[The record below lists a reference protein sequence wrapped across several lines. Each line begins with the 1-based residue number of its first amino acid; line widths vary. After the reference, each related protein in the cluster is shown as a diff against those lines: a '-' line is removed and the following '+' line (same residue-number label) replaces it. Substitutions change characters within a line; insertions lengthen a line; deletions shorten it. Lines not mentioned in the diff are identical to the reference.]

1 MRDPNRYP
9 PRKTKRIYMSISKKG
24 LLAVVG
30 VATVSL
36 VAAMVTTVAPAS
48 AATNCNKL
56 IGPGYAQLKGKT
68 VTMFTSI
75 LDPELTKYQNA
86 LKSFTT
92 CTGIKVKME
101 GSNQFEA
108 LLPVRVKGGNAPDIA
123 IIPQPGLLAQMVATG
138 KAVPAP
144 AKTLANVNKY
154 WSPGWKGYGS
164 VNGKFYAAPNS
175 ANMKSLV
182 WYSPKQF
189 KTAGYTVPTTWTGMM
204 ALADKMAA
212 ANQTAFCGGIGSG
225 GATGWPATDW
235 LEEVVVRQFG
245 GKVYADWISH
255 KVKFSSPQ
263 ILAAMKTVSDWMM
276 NPKYVGDVKAIATTT
291 FQSAGLGIPTGTC
304 MMLQQ
309 ASFYA
314 AQYPAGTNVSKTGD
328 VWAFYLPG
336 INPAVKTPV
345 EGGGEFFAAFSK
357 RPEVQELQNYLSTP
371 QWAINRIATAGSG
384 GGWLSANSGVPLS
397 AYKNPLDQLSAR
409 YLADKNSTFVFDAS
423 DAMPAAVGAGTE
435 WTQLT
440 SWFADGKST
449 ADVAKAIDASWPAK

>member
-1 MRDPNRYP
+1 
-9 PRKTKRIYMSISKKG
+9 MSISKKG
-24 LLAVVG
+24 LLATVG
-30 VATVSL
+30 VASL
-36 VAAMVTTVAPAS
+36 SLLATFVTTAAPAN
-48 AATNCNKL
+48 AATNCNKV
-56 IGPGYAQLKGKT
+56 IGAGYAQLKGKT

-75 LDPELTKYQNA
+75 LDPELSKYQKA
-86 LKSFTT
+86 LASFTA

-144 AKTLANVNKY
+144 AQTLKNVNKY
-154 WSPGWKGYGS
+154 WSPGWKGYGT
-164 VNGKFYAAPNS
+164 VKGKFYASPNS

-189 KTAGYTVPTTWTGMM
+189 AKAGYAVPTTWTGMM

-245 GKVYADWISH
+245 GQVYADWISH
-255 KVKFSSPQ
+255 KIKFSDPK
-263 ILAAMKTVSDWMM
+263 ILAAMKTVEGWML

-314 AQYPAGTNVSKTGD
+314 AQYPAGTNVSKNGD

-336 INPAVKTPV
+336 INSSVKTPV

-397 AYKNPLDQLSAR
+397 AYKNPLDQLSAK

-440 SWFADGKST
+440 SWFADGKSS
-449 ADVAKAIDASWPAK
+449 ADVAKAIDDSWPAK

>member
-1 MRDPNRYP
+1 
-9 PRKTKRIYMSISKKG
+9 MSISRKKLLTG
-24 LLAVVG
+24 VGIATASLLA
-30 VATVSL
+30 TL
-36 VAAMVTTVAPAS
+36 VTTVAPAN
-48 AATNCNKL
+48 AAINCDKV
-56 IGPGYAQLKGKT
+56 IGKGYAKMKGKT
-68 VTMFTSI
+68 VKIFTSI
-75 LDPELTKYQNA
+75 LDPELSKYQKA
-86 LKSFTT
+86 LASFTT
-92 CTGIKVKME
+92 CTGIKVKLE

-138 KAVPAP
+138 KAVVAP

-154 WSPGWKGYGS
+154 WSAGWKGYGS
-164 VNGKFYAAPNS
+164 VKGKFYAAPNS

-189 KTAGYTVPTTWTGMM
+189 AKAGYAVPTTWTAMM

-212 ANQTAFCGGIGSG
+212 TNKIAFCGGIGSG

-255 KVKFSSPQ
+255 KVKFSDPK
-263 ILAAMKTVSDWMM
+263 ILAAMDTVEKWMK
-276 NPKYVGDVKAIATTT
+276 NPKYVGDVQAIATTT
-291 FQSAGLGIPTGTC
+291 FQDAGLGIPTGSC

-314 AQYPAGTNVSKTGD
+314 AQYPAGTDVSKNGD

-336 INPAVKTPV
+336 INPSVKTPV

-371 QWAINRIATAGSG
+371 QWAISRIKTAGSG

-397 AYKNPLDQLSAR
+397 AYKNPLDQLSAK

-440 SWFADGKST
+440 AWFAEGKSA
-449 ADVAKAIDASWPAK
+449 ADVAKAIDDSWPTN

>member
-1 MRDPNRYP
+1 
-9 PRKTKRIYMSISKKG
+9 MSISRKG
-24 LLAVVG
+24 LLATVG

-36 VAAMVTTVAPAS
+36 VATFVTTVAPAS
-48 AATNCNKL
+48 AAINCTKV
-56 IGPGYAQLKGKT
+56 IGAGYAQLKGKT

-75 LDPELTKYQNA
+75 LDPELSKYQKA
-86 LKSFTT
+86 LASFTT

-138 KAVPAP
+138 KAVVAP
-144 AKTLANVNKY
+144 AQTLANVKKY
-154 WSPGWKGYGS
+154 WSSGWQGYGT

-189 KTAGYTVPTTWTGMM
+189 AKAGYAVPTTWTAMM

-245 GKVYADWISH
+245 AQTYADWISH
-255 KVKFSSPQ
+255 KVKFSDPK
-263 ILAAMKTVSDWMM
+263 IIAAMNTVAAWMQ

-291 FQSAGLGIPTGTC
+291 FQSAGLGIPTGSC

-314 AQYPAGTNVSKTGD
+314 AQYPAGTDVSKNGD

-336 INPAVKTPV
+336 INSAVKTPV

-357 RPEVQELQNYLSTP
+357 RAEVQELQNYLSTP
-371 QWAINRIATAGSG
+371 QWA
-384 GGWLSANSGVPLS
+384 L
-397 AYKNPLDQLSAR
+397 

-449 ADVAKAIDASWPAK
+449 ADVAKAIDDSWPAQ

>member
-1 MRDPNRYP
+1 MLIS
-9 PRKTKRIYMSISKKG
+9 RKK
-24 LLAVVG
+24 LLASVG
-30 VATVSL
+30 IATVSL
-36 VAAMVTTVAPAS
+36 VATLVTTVTPAN
-48 AATNCNKL
+48 AATNCAKL
-56 IGPGYAQLKGKT
+56 VGPGFAHLKGKT

-75 LDPELTKYQNA
+75 LDPELSKYQKA
-86 LKSFTT
+86 LVPFTA

-144 AKTLANVNKY
+144 GKTLANVNKY
-154 WSPGWKGYGS
+154 WSPGWKSYGT

-189 KTAGYTVPTTWTGMM
+189 ARAGYTAPTTWAQMF
-204 ALADKMAA
+204 ALADKMAG

-245 GKVYADWISH
+245 AKTYADWISH
-255 KVKFSSPQ
+255 KVKFSDPK
-263 ILAAMKTVSDWMM
+263 IIAAMTTVANWMK

-291 FQSAGLGIPTGTC
+291 FQDAGLGIPTGSC

-314 AQYPAGTNVSKTGD
+314 AQFPAGTSVTKNGD

-336 INPAVKTPV
+336 INPSVRTPV

-357 RPEVQELQNYLSTP
+357 RPEVQELQTYLSTP
-371 QWAINRIATAGSG
+371 QYALLRIGTAGPG

-397 AYKNPLDQLSAR
+397 AYKNPLDQLSAK

-449 ADVAKAIDASWPAK
+449 ADVAKAIDDSWPAN

>member
-1 MRDPNRYP
+1 
-9 PRKTKRIYMSISKKG
+9 MSISRKG
-24 LLAVVG
+24 LLATVG

-36 VAAMVTTVAPAS
+36 VATFVTTVAPAS
-48 AATNCNKL
+48 AAINCTKV
-56 IGPGYAQLKGKT
+56 IGAGYAQLKGKT

-75 LDPELTKYQNA
+75 LDPELSKYQKA
-86 LKSFTT
+86 LASFTT

-138 KAVPAP
+138 KAVVAP
-144 AKTLANVNKY
+144 AQTLANVKKY
-154 WSPGWKGYGS
+154 WSSGWQGYGT

-189 KTAGYTVPTTWTGMM
+189 AKAGYAVPTTWTAMM

-245 GKVYADWISH
+245 AQTYADWISH
-255 KVKFSSPQ
+255 KVKFSDPK
-263 ILAAMKTVSDWMM
+263 IIAAMNTVAAWMQ

-291 FQSAGLGIPTGTC
+291 FQSAGLGIPTGSC

-314 AQYPAGTNVSKTGD
+314 AQYPAGTDVSKNGD

-336 INPAVKTPV
+336 INSAVKTPV

-357 RPEVQELQNYLSTP
+357 RAEVQELQNYLSTP
-371 QWAINRIATAGSG
+371 QWALNRIATAGSG
-384 GGWLSANSGVPLS
+384 GGWLSANAGVPLS
-397 AYKNPLDQLSAR
+397 AYTNPLDQLSAK

-449 ADVAKAIDASWPAK
+449 ADVAKAIDDSWPAQ

>member
-1 MRDPNRYP
+1 
-9 PRKTKRIYMSISKKG
+9 MSISRKK
-24 LLAVVG
+24 LLAGVG
-30 VATVSL
+30 IATLSL
-36 VAAMVTTVAPAS
+36 VATLVTTIAPAN
-48 AATNCNKL
+48 AAINCAKVV
-56 IGPGYAQLKGKT
+56 GTGYAHLKGKT

-75 LDPELTKYQNA
+75 LDPELSKYQKA
-86 LKSFTT
+86 LASFTT

-138 KAVPAP
+138 KAVAAP

-154 WSPGWKGYGS
+154 WSPGWKSYGT
-164 VNGKFYAAPNS
+164 VKGKFYASPNS

-189 KTAGYTVPTTWTGMM
+189 AKASYQVPTTWAQMFT
-204 ALADKMAA
+204 LADKMAA

-235 LEEVVVRQFG
+235 LEEVVVRQSG
-245 GKVYADWISH
+245 AKVYADWISH
-255 KVKFSSPQ
+255 KIKFSDPR
-263 ILAAMKTVSDWMM
+263 IIAAMTTVANWMQ
-276 NPKYVGDVKAIATTT
+276 NPKYVGDVPTIATTT
-291 FQSAGLGIPTGTC
+291 FQDAGLGIPTGSC

-314 AQYPAGTNVSKTGD
+314 AQYPAGTSVTKNGD

-371 QWAINRIATAGSG
+371 QWAINRIATAGPG
-384 GGWLSANSGVPLS
+384 GGWLSANAGVPLS
-397 AYKNPLDQLSAR
+397 AYKNPLDQLSAK
-409 YLADKNSTFVFDAS
+409 YLADKKSTFVFDAS

-440 SWFADGKST
+440 AWFAEGKST
-449 ADVAKAIDASWPAK
+449 VDVAKAIDDSWPAS

>member
-1 MRDPNRYP
+1 
-9 PRKTKRIYMSISKKG
+9 MSISKKG
-24 LLAVVG
+24 LLATVG
-30 VATVSL
+30 VASL
-36 VAAMVTTVAPAS
+36 SLLATFVTTVAPAN
-48 AATNCNKL
+48 AATNCNKV
-56 IGPGYAQLKGKT
+56 IGAGYPQLKGKT

-75 LDPELTKYQNA
+75 LDPELSKYQKA
-86 LKSFTT
+86 LASFTT

-138 KAVPAP
+138 KAVVAP
-144 AKTLANVNKY
+144 GRTLANVNKY

-164 VNGKFYAAPNS
+164 VNGKFYASPNS

-182 WYSPKQF
+182 WYSPKEF
-189 KTAGYTVPTTWTGMM
+189 AKNSYTVPTTWTQMI
-204 ALADKMAA
+204 ALADKMATA
-212 ANQTAFCGGIGSG
+212 KQTAFCGGIGSG

-255 KVKFSSPQ
+255 KVKFSDPKIQ
-263 ILAAMKTVSDWMM
+263 AAMKTVEGWMLK
-276 NPKYVGDVKAIATTT
+276 PKYVGDVKAIATTT
-291 FQSAGLGIPTGTC
+291 FQSAGLGIPSGSC

-314 AQYPAGTNVSKTGD
+314 AQYPAGTSVSKNGD

-336 INPAVKTPV
+336 INQSVKTPV

-357 RPEVQELQNYLSTP
+357 RAEVQELQNYLSSP
-371 QWAINRIATAGSG
+371 QWAMNRIATAGSG

-397 AYKNPLDQLSAR
+397 AYKNPLDQLSVK

-440 SWFADGKST
+440 SWFADGKSA
-449 ADVAKAIDASWPAK
+449 ADVAKAIDASWPAQ

>member
-1 MRDPNRYP
+1 
-9 PRKTKRIYMSISKKG
+9 MSISKKG
-24 LLAVVG
+24 LLATVG
-30 VATVSL
+30 VASL
-36 VAAMVTTVAPAS
+36 SLLATFVTTAAPAN
-48 AATNCNKL
+48 AATNCNKV
-56 IGPGYAQLKGKT
+56 IGTGYAKMKGKT

-75 LDPELTKYQNA
+75 LDPELSKYQKA
-86 LKSFTT
+86 LASFTA

-154 WSPGWKGYGS
+154 WSPGWKGYGT
-164 VNGKFYAAPNS
+164 VKGKFYAAPNS

-182 WYSPKQF
+182 WYSPKEF
-189 KTAGYTVPTTWTGMM
+189 AKNGYTVPTTWTGMM

-255 KVKFSSPQ
+255 KIKFQDPK
-263 ILAAMKTVSDWMM
+263 ILEAMKTVESWML

-291 FQSAGLGIPTGTC
+291 FQSAGLGIPSGSC

-314 AQYPAGTNVSKTGD
+314 AQYPAGTDVSKTGD

-336 INPAVKTPV
+336 INSSVKTPV

-371 QWAINRIATAGSG
+371 QWAINRIATAGAG
-384 GGWLSANSGVPLS
+384 GGWLSANAGVPLS
-397 AYKNPLDQLSAR
+397 AYKNPLDQLSAK
-409 YLADKNSTFVFDAS
+409 YLADKKSTFVFDAS

-440 SWFADGKST
+440 SWFADGKSA
-449 ADVAKAIDASWPAK
+449 ADVAKAIDDSWPAQ

>member
-1 MRDPNRYP
+1 
-9 PRKTKRIYMSISKKG
+9 MSISKKG
-24 LLAVVG
+24 LLATVG
-30 VATVSL
+30 VASL
-36 VAAMVTTVAPAS
+36 SLLATFVTTVAPAN
-48 AATNCNKL
+48 AAINCNKV
-56 IGPGYAQLKGKT
+56 IGTGYAHLKGKT

-75 LDPELTKYQNA
+75 LDPELSKYQKA
-86 LKSFTT
+86 LASFTT

-138 KAVPAP
+138 KAVVAP

-164 VNGKFYAAPNS
+164 VKGKFYAAPNS

-189 KTAGYTVPTTWTGMM
+189 AKNSYTVPTTWTAMM

-245 GKVYADWISH
+245 AKVYADWISH
-255 KVKFSSPQ
+255 KVKFSDPKIQ
-263 ILAAMKTVSDWMM
+263 AAMSTVASWML

-291 FQSAGLGIPTGTC
+291 FQSAGLGIPTGSC

-314 AQYPAGTNVSKTGD
+314 AQYPAGTSVTKNGD

-336 INPAVKTPV
+336 INSSVKTPV

-357 RPEVQELQNYLSTP
+357 RAEVQELQNYLSTP
-371 QWAINRIATAGSG
+371 QWAMNRIATAGSG

-397 AYKNPLDQLSAR
+397 AYKNPLDQLSAK
-409 YLADKNSTFVFDAS
+409 YLADKHSTFVFDAS

-440 SWFADGKST
+440 SWFADGKSA
-449 ADVAKAIDASWPAK
+449 ADVAKAIDDSWPAQ

>member
-1 MRDPNRYP
+1 MTVRR
-9 PRKTKRIYMSISKKG
+9 KG
-24 LLAVVG
+24 LLAYVG
-30 VATVSL
+30 VGIVSL
-36 VAAMVTTVAPAS
+36 LATFVTTVAPAD
-48 AATNCNKL
+48 AAINCNKVV
-56 IGPGYAQLKGKT
+56 GSGYAHLKGKT

-75 LDPELTKYQNA
+75 LDPELSKYQKA
-86 LKSFTT
+86 LVAFTT

-138 KAVPAP
+138 KAVVAP
-144 AKTLANVNKY
+144 AQTLANVNKY
-154 WSPGWKGYGS
+154 WSAGWKGYGS
-164 VNGKFYAAPNS
+164 VNGKFYASPNS

-182 WYSPKQF
+182 WYSPKLF
-189 KTAGYTVPTTWTGMM
+189 AKAGYSVPTTWNQMI

-212 ANQTAFCGGIGSG
+212 AKQTAFCGGIGSG

-245 GKVYADWISH
+245 AKVYADWISH
-255 KVKFSSPQ
+255 KVKFSDPK
-263 ILAAMKTVSDWMM
+263 IIAAMTTVSNWMK

-291 FQSAGLGIPTGTC
+291 FQSAGLGIPTGSC

-314 AQYPAGTNVSKTGD
+314 AQYPAGTDVSAKGD

-336 INPAVKTPV
+336 INPSVKTPV

-371 QWAINRIATAGSG
+371 QWAMSRIATAGSG

-397 AYKNPLDQLSAR
+397 AYKNPLDRLSAK
-409 YLADKNSTFVFDAS
+409 YLADKHSTFVFDAS

-449 ADVAKAIDASWPAK
+449 ADVAKAIDDSWPAS

>member
-1 MRDPNRYP
+1 
-9 PRKTKRIYMSISKKG
+9 MSISKKG
-24 LLAVVG
+24 LLATVG
-30 VATVSL
+30 VASL
-36 VAAMVTTVAPAS
+36 SLLATFVTTVAPAD
-48 AATNCNKL
+48 AAINCNKI

-75 LDPELTKYQNA
+75 LDPELSKYQKA
-86 LKSFTT
+86 LASFTT

-144 AKTLANVNKY
+144 AQTLKNVNKY

-164 VNGKFYAAPNS
+164 VNGKFYASPNS

-189 KTAGYTVPTTWTGMM
+189 AKAGYTVPTTWTGMM

-212 ANQTAFCGGIGSG
+212 AKQTAFCGGIGSG

-245 GKVYADWISH
+245 GQVYADWISH
-255 KVKFSSPQ
+255 KIKFSDPK
-263 ILAAMKTVSDWMM
+263 ILAAMKTVEGWML
-276 NPKYVGDVKAIATTT
+276 NSKYVGDVKAIATTT
-291 FQSAGLGIPTGTC
+291 FQAAGLGIPAGSC

-314 AQYPAGTNVSKTGD
+314 AQYPAGTDVSKNGD

-336 INPAVKTPV
+336 INTSVKTPV

-397 AYKNPLDQLSAR
+397 AYKNPLDQLSAK

-440 SWFADGKST
+440 SWFADGKSS
-449 ADVAKAIDASWPAK
+449 ADVAKAIDDSWPAQ

>member
-1 MRDPNRYP
+1 
-9 PRKTKRIYMSISKKG
+9 MSISKKR

-30 VATVSL
+30 IATVSL

-48 AATNCNKL
+48 AASNCAKL
-56 IGPGYAQLKGKT
+56 IGPGYAQLKNKT

-75 LDPELTKYQNA
+75 LDPELSKYQNA
-86 LKSFTT
+86 LKSFTA

-123 IIPQPGLLAQMVATG
+123 IIPQPGLLAQMAATG

-144 AKTLANVNKY
+144 GKTVANVNKY
-154 WSPGWKGYGS
+154 WSPGWKGYGT
-164 VNGKFYAAPNS
+164 VNNKFYAAPNS

-189 KTAGYTVPTTWTGMM
+189 TKAGYAVPTTWAQMFT
-204 ALADKMAA
+204 LADKMAA
-212 ANQTAFCGGIGSG
+212 AKQTAFCGGIGSG

-245 GKVYADWISH
+245 AKTYADWISH
-255 KVKFSSPQ
+255 KVKFSDPK
-263 ILAAMKTVSDWMM
+263 IMAAMTTVANWMQ
-276 NPKYVGDVKAIATTT
+276 NPKYVGDVKAIATTG
-291 FQSAGLGIPTGTC
+291 FQDAGLGIPTGTC

-314 AQYPAGTNVSKTGD
+314 AQYPAGTDVSKSGD

-336 INPAVKTPV
+336 INDSVKTPV

-371 QWAINRIATAGSG
+371 QWALSRIATAGSG

-397 AYKNPLDQLSAR
+397 AYKNPLDQLSAK
-409 YLADKNSTFVFDAS
+409 YLADKHSTFVFDAS

-440 SWFADGKST
+440 SWFADGKSI
-449 ADVAKAIDASWPAK
+449 ADVAKAIDDSWPAP

>member
-1 MRDPNRYP
+1 
-9 PRKTKRIYMSISKKG
+9 MSISKKG
-24 LLAVVG
+24 LLATVG
-30 VATVSL
+30 VATLSL
-36 VAAMVTTVAPAS
+36 LATFVTTVAPAN
-48 AATNCNKL
+48 AATNCNKV
-56 IGPGYAQLKGKT
+56 IGTGYAKLKGKT

-75 LDPELTKYQNA
+75 LDPELSKYQKA
-86 LKSFTT
+86 LVSFTA

-138 KAVPAP
+138 KAVVAP
-144 AKTLANVNKY
+144 GKTLANVNKY

-164 VNGKFYAAPNS
+164 VKGKFYAAPNS

-189 KTAGYTVPTTWTGMM
+189 AKYGYTVPTTWTAMM

-212 ANQTAFCGGIGSG
+212 AKQTAFCGGIGSG

-245 GKVYADWISH
+245 AKTYADWISH
-255 KVKFSSPQ
+255 KVKFSDPK
-263 ILAAMKTVSDWMM
+263 ILAAMKTVSDWML

-291 FQSAGLGIPTGTC
+291 FQSAGLGIPTGSC

-314 AQYPAGTNVSKTGD
+314 AQYPAGTSVTKNGD

-336 INPAVKTPV
+336 INSSVKTPV

-371 QWAINRIATAGSG
+371 QWAINRIATAGAG

-397 AYKNPLDQLSAR
+397 AYKNPLDQLSAK
-409 YLADKNSTFVFDAS
+409 YLADKKSTFVFDAS

-440 SWFADGKST
+440 SWFADGKSS
-449 ADVAKAIDASWPAK
+449 ADVAKAIDDSWPAK

>member
-1 MRDPNRYP
+1 
-9 PRKTKRIYMSISKKG
+9 
-24 LLAVVG
+24 
-30 VATVSL
+30 
-36 VAAMVTTVAPAS
+36 
-48 AATNCNKL
+48 
-56 IGPGYAQLKGKT
+56 
-68 VTMFTSI
+68 
-75 LDPELTKYQNA
+75 
-86 LKSFTT
+86 
-92 CTGIKVKME
+92 ME

-138 KAVPAP
+138 KAVVAP
-144 AKTLANVNKY
+144 AQTLANVKKY
-154 WSPGWKGYGS
+154 WSSGWQGYGT

-189 KTAGYTVPTTWTGMM
+189 AKAGYAVPTTWTAMM

-245 GKVYADWISH
+245 AQTYADWISH
-255 KVKFSSPQ
+255 KVKFSDPK
-263 ILAAMKTVSDWMM
+263 IIAAMNTVAAWMQ

-291 FQSAGLGIPTGTC
+291 FQSAGLGIPTGSC

-314 AQYPAGTNVSKTGD
+314 AQYPAGTDVSKNGD

-336 INPAVKTPV
+336 INSAVKTPV

-357 RPEVQELQNYLSTP
+357 RAEVQELQNYLSTP
-371 QWAINRIATAGSG
+371 QWALNRIATAGSG
-384 GGWLSANSGVPLS
+384 GGWLSANAGVPLS
-397 AYKNPLDQLSAR
+397 AYTNPLDQLSAK

-449 ADVAKAIDASWPAK
+449 ADVAKAIDDSWPAQ

>member
-1 MRDPNRYP
+1 
-9 PRKTKRIYMSISKKG
+9 MSISKKG
-24 LLAVVG
+24 LLATVG
-30 VATVSL
+30 VASL
-36 VAAMVTTVAPAS
+36 SLLATFVTTVAPAN
-48 AATNCNKL
+48 AATNCNKV
-56 IGPGYAQLKGKT
+56 IGAGYPQLKGKT

-75 LDPELTKYQNA
+75 LDPELSKYQKA
-86 LKSFTT
+86 LASFTT

-138 KAVPAP
+138 KAVVAP
-144 AKTLANVNKY
+144 GRTLANVNKY

-164 VNGKFYAAPNS
+164 VNGKFYASPNS

-182 WYSPKQF
+182 WYSPKEF
-189 KTAGYTVPTTWTGMM
+189 AKNSYTVPTTWTQMM
-204 ALADKMAA
+204 ALADKMATA
-212 ANQTAFCGGIGSG
+212 KQTAFCGGIGSG

-255 KVKFSSPQ
+255 KVKFSDPKIQ
-263 ILAAMKTVSDWMM
+263 AAMKTVEGWML

-291 FQSAGLGIPTGTC
+291 FQSAGLGIPSGSC

-314 AQYPAGTNVSKTGD
+314 AQYPAGTSVSKNGD

-336 INPAVKTPV
+336 INQSVKTPV

-357 RPEVQELQNYLSTP
+357 RPEVQELQNYLSSP
-371 QWAINRIATAGSG
+371 QWAMNRIATAGSG

-397 AYKNPLDQLSAR
+397 AYKNPLDQLSVK

-440 SWFADGKST
+440 SWFADGKSA
-449 ADVAKAIDASWPAK
+449 ADVAKAIDASWPAQ

>member
-1 MRDPNRYP
+1 
-9 PRKTKRIYMSISKKG
+9 MSISKKG
-24 LLAVVG
+24 LLATVG
-30 VATVSL
+30 VASL
-36 VAAMVTTVAPAS
+36 SLLATFVTTVAPAN
-48 AATNCNKL
+48 AATNCNKV
-56 IGPGYAQLKGKT
+56 IGAGYPQLKGKT

-75 LDPELTKYQNA
+75 LDPELSKYQKA
-86 LKSFTT
+86 LASFTT

-138 KAVPAP
+138 KAVVAP
-144 AKTLANVNKY
+144 GRTLANVNKY

-164 VNGKFYAAPNS
+164 VNGKFYASPNS

-182 WYSPKQF
+182 WYSPKEF
-189 KTAGYTVPTTWTGMM
+189 AKNSYTVPTTWTQMI
-204 ALADKMAA
+204 ALADKMATA
-212 ANQTAFCGGIGSG
+212 KQTAFCGGIGSG

-255 KVKFSSPQ
+255 KVKFSDPKIQ
-263 ILAAMKTVSDWMM
+263 AAMKTVEGWML

-291 FQSAGLGIPTGTC
+291 FQSAGLGIPSGSC

-314 AQYPAGTNVSKTGD
+314 AQYPAGTSVSKNGD

-336 INPAVKTPV
+336 INQSVKTPV

-357 RPEVQELQNYLSTP
+357 RPEVQELQNYLSSP
-371 QWAINRIATAGSG
+371 QWAMNRIATAGSG

-397 AYKNPLDQLSAR
+397 AYKNPLDQLSVK

-440 SWFADGKST
+440 SWFADGKSA
-449 ADVAKAIDASWPAK
+449 ADVAKAIDASWPAQ

>member
-1 MRDPNRYP
+1 
-9 PRKTKRIYMSISKKG
+9 MSISKKG
-24 LLAVVG
+24 LLATVG
-30 VATVSL
+30 VASL
-36 VAAMVTTVAPAS
+36 SLLATFVTTVAPAN
-48 AATNCNKL
+48 AATNCNKV
-56 IGPGYAQLKGKT
+56 IGAGYPQLKGKT

-75 LDPELTKYQNA
+75 LDPELSKYQKA
-86 LKSFTT
+86 LASFTT

-138 KAVPAP
+138 KAVVAP
-144 AKTLANVNKY
+144 GRTLANVNKY

-164 VNGKFYAAPNS
+164 VNGKFYASPNS

-182 WYSPKQF
+182 WYSPKEF
-189 KTAGYTVPTTWTGMM
+189 AKNSYTVPTTWTQMM
-204 ALADKMAA
+204 ALADKMATA
-212 ANQTAFCGGIGSG
+212 KQTAFCGGIGSG

-255 KVKFSSPQ
+255 KVKFSDPKIQ
-263 ILAAMKTVSDWMM
+263 AAMKTVEGWMLK
-276 NPKYVGDVKAIATTT
+276 PKYVGDVKAIATTT
-291 FQSAGLGIPTGTC
+291 FQSAGLGIPSGSC

-314 AQYPAGTNVSKTGD
+314 AQYPAGTSVSKNGD

-336 INPAVKTPV
+336 INQSVKTPV

-357 RPEVQELQNYLSTP
+357 RPEVQELQNYLSSP
-371 QWAINRIATAGSG
+371 QWAMNRIATAGSG

-397 AYKNPLDQLSAR
+397 AYKNPLDQLSVK

-440 SWFADGKST
+440 SWFADGKSA
-449 ADVAKAIDASWPAK
+449 ADVAKAIDASWPAQ

>member
-1 MRDPNRYP
+1 
-9 PRKTKRIYMSISKKG
+9 MSISRKG
-24 LLAVVG
+24 LLASVG
-30 VATVSL
+30 VATLSMLATVI
-36 VAAMVTTVAPAS
+36 TTAAPAG
-48 AATNCNKL
+48 AATNCSKV

-75 LDPELTKYQNA
+75 LDPELSKYQKA
-86 LKSFTT
+86 LASFTT
-92 CTGIKVKME
+92 CTGITVKME

-138 KAVPAP
+138 KAVVAP
-144 AKTLANVNKY
+144 ARTLANVNKY
-154 WSPGWKGYGS
+154 WSAGWKGYGS
-164 VNGKFYAAPNS
+164 VNGKFYASPNS

-182 WYSPKQF
+182 WYSPKEF
-189 KTAGYTVPTTWTGMM
+189 AKNSYTVPTTWTEMM

-212 ANQTAFCGGIGSG
+212 AKQTAFCGGIGSG

-245 GKVYADWISH
+245 AKVYADWISH
-255 KVKFSSPQ
+255 KVKFSDPKIVSAMNTV
-263 ILAAMKTVSDWMM
+263 AAWML

-291 FQSAGLGIPTGTC
+291 FQSAGLGIPTGSC

-314 AQYPAGTNVSKTGD
+314 SQYPAGTNVSKTGD

-336 INPAVKTPV
+336 ISPSVKTPV

-371 QWAINRIATAGSG
+371 QWAINRIATAGAV
-384 GGWLSANSGVPLS
+384 GGWLSANAGVPLS
-397 AYKNPLDQLSAR
+397 AYKNPLDQLSAK
-409 YLADKNSTFVFDAS
+409 YLADKHSTFVFDAS

-440 SWFADGKST
+440 SWFADGKSV
-449 ADVAKAIDASWPAK
+449 AVVAKAIDDSWPAK

>member
-1 MRDPNRYP
+1 MIVRR
-9 PRKTKRIYMSISKKG
+9 KG
-24 LLAVVG
+24 LLAYVG
-30 VATVSL
+30 VGIISLLATF
-36 VAAMVTTVAPAS
+36 VTTVAPAD
-48 AATNCNKL
+48 AAVNCNKV
-56 IGPGYAQLKGKT
+56 IGSGYAHLKGKT

-75 LDPELTKYQNA
+75 LDPELSKYQKA
-86 LKSFTT
+86 LASFTA

-138 KAVPAP
+138 KAVVAP
-144 AKTLANVNKY
+144 AQTLANVNKY
-154 WSPGWKGYGS
+154 WSSGWKGYGS
-164 VNGKFYAAPNS
+164 VKGKFYASPNS

-189 KTAGYTVPTTWTGMM
+189 AKAKYQVPTTWNQMT
-204 ALADKMAA
+204 ALADKMAVA
-212 ANQTAFCGGIGSG
+212 KQTAFCGGIGSG

-245 GKVYADWISH
+245 AKVYADWISH
-255 KVKFSSPQ
+255 KVKFSDPK
-263 ILAAMKTVSDWMM
+263 IIAAMTTVSNWMK

-291 FQSAGLGIPTGTC
+291 FQSAGLGIPTGSC

-314 AQYPAGTNVSKTGD
+314 AQYPAGTDVSKNGD

-336 INPAVKTPV
+336 INPSVKTPV

-371 QWAINRIATAGSG
+371 QWAMNRIATAGSG

-397 AYKNPLDQLSAR
+397 AYKNPLDQLSAK
-409 YLADKNSTFVFDAS
+409 YLADKHSTFVFDAS

-449 ADVAKAIDASWPAK
+449 ADVAKAIDDSWPAS

>member
-1 MRDPNRYP
+1 MIVR
-9 PRKTKRIYMSISKKG
+9 RKS
-24 LLAVVG
+24 LLAYVG
-30 VATVSL
+30 VGIISLLATF
-36 VAAMVTTVAPAS
+36 VTTVAPAD
-48 AATNCNKL
+48 AAVNCKKV
-56 IGPGYAQLKGKT
+56 IGSGYAQLKGKT

-75 LDPELTKYQNA
+75 LDPELSKYQKA
-86 LKSFTT
+86 LASFTT

-138 KAVPAP
+138 KAVVAP
-144 AKTLANVNKY
+144 AQTLANVNKY
-154 WSPGWKGYGS
+154 WSAGWKGYGS
-164 VNGKFYAAPNS
+164 VKGKFYASPNS

-189 KTAGYTVPTTWTGMM
+189 AKAKYQVPTTWNQMTS
-204 ALADKMAA
+204 LANKMAA
-212 ANQTAFCGGIGSG
+212 AKQTAFCGGIGSG

-245 GKVYADWISH
+245 AKVYADWISH
-255 KVKFSSPQ
+255 KVKFSDPK
-263 ILAAMKTVSDWMM
+263 IIAAMTTVSNWMK

-291 FQSAGLGIPTGTC
+291 FQSAGLGIPTGSC

-314 AQYPAGTNVSKTGD
+314 AQYPAGTDVSKKGD

-336 INPAVKTPV
+336 INPSVKTPV

-371 QWAINRIATAGSG
+371 QWAMNRIATAGSG

-397 AYKNPLDQLSAR
+397 AYKNPLDQLSAK
-409 YLADKNSTFVFDAS
+409 YLADKHSTFVFDAS
-423 DAMPAAVGAGTE
+423 DAMPAAVGAGTM

-449 ADVAKAIDASWPAK
+449 ADVAKAIDDSWPAR

>member
-1 MRDPNRYP
+1 
-9 PRKTKRIYMSISKKG
+9 MSISKKG
-24 LLAVVG
+24 LLATVG
-30 VATVSL
+30 VASL
-36 VAAMVTTVAPAS
+36 SLLATFVTTVAPAS
-48 AATNCNKL
+48 AAINCKKV
-56 IGPGYAQLKGKT
+56 IGAGYPQLKGKT

-75 LDPELTKYQNA
+75 LDPELSKYQKA
-86 LKSFTT
+86 LASFTA

-144 AKTLANVNKY
+144 ARTLANVNKY
-154 WSPGWKGYGS
+154 WSPGWKGYGT
-164 VNGKFYAAPNS
+164 VKGKFYAAPNS

-189 KTAGYTVPTTWTGMM
+189 EKYGYTVPTTWTAMM

-255 KVKFSSPQ
+255 KIKFSDPK
-263 ILAAMKTVSDWMM
+263 ILAAMKTVEGWML

-291 FQSAGLGIPTGTC
+291 FQSAGLGIPSGSC

-314 AQYPAGTNVSKTGD
+314 AQYPAGTDVSKKGD

-336 INPAVKTPV
+336 INKSVKTPV

-357 RPEVQELQNYLSTP
+357 RPEVQELQNYLSSP
-371 QWAINRIATAGSG
+371 QWAINRIATAGPG

-397 AYKNPLDQLSAR
+397 AYKNPLDQLSAK
-409 YLADKNSTFVFDAS
+409 YLADKHSTFVFDAS

-440 SWFADGKST
+440 SWFADGKSA
-449 ADVAKAIDASWPAK
+449 ADVAKAIDDSWPAQ

>member
-1 MRDPNRYP
+1 
-9 PRKTKRIYMSISKKG
+9 MSISKKG
-24 LLAVVG
+24 LLATVG
-30 VATVSL
+30 VASL
-36 VAAMVTTVAPAS
+36 SLLATFVTTVAPAN
-48 AATNCNKL
+48 AAINCNSV
-56 IGPGYAQLKGKT
+56 IGSGYAHLKGKT

-75 LDPELTKYQNA
+75 LDPELSKYQKA
-86 LKSFTT
+86 LASFTA

-108 LLPVRVKGGNAPDIA
+108 LLPVRVRGGNAPDIA

-138 KAVPAP
+138 KAVVAP

-164 VNGKFYAAPNS
+164 VNHKFYASPNS

-182 WYSPKQF
+182 WYSPKEF
-189 KTAGYTVPTTWTGMM
+189 AKNNYTVPTTWTAMM

-212 ANQTAFCGGIGSG
+212 AKQTAFCGGIGSG

-245 GKVYADWISH
+245 AQTYADWISH
-255 KVKFSSPQ
+255 KVKFSDPKIISAMNTV
-263 ILAAMKTVSDWMM
+263 AAWML
-276 NPKYVGDVKAIATTT
+276 NPKYVGDVKSIATTT
-291 FQSAGLGIPTGTC
+291 FQSAGLGIPTGSC

-314 AQYPAGTNVSKTGD
+314 AQYPAGTSVNKTGD

-336 INPAVKTPV
+336 INPSVKTPV

-357 RPEVQELQNYLSTP
+357 RAEVQELQNYLSTP
-371 QWAINRIATAGSG
+371 QWAINRIATAGAG
-384 GGWLSANSGVPLS
+384 GGWLSANSAVPLS
-397 AYKNPLDQLSAR
+397 AYSNPLDQLSAK
-409 YLADKNSTFVFDAS
+409 YLADKKSTFVFDAS

-440 SWFADGKST
+440 SWFAEGKSV
-449 ADVAKAIDASWPAK
+449 AQVAKAIDDSWPAR

>member
-1 MRDPNRYP
+1 
-9 PRKTKRIYMSISKKG
+9 MSISRKTLLTG
-24 LLAVVG
+24 VGIATASLLA
-30 VATVSL
+30 TL
-36 VAAMVTTVAPAS
+36 VTTVAPAT
-48 AATNCNKL
+48 AAINCDQV
-56 IGPGYAQLKGKT
+56 IGKGYVKMKGKT
-68 VTMFTSI
+68 VKVFTSI
-75 LDPELTKYQNA
+75 LDPELSKYQKA
-86 LKSFTT
+86 LASFTV
-92 CTGIKVKME
+92 CTGIKVRLE

-138 KAVPAP
+138 KAVVAP

-154 WSPGWKGYGS
+154 WSAGWKGYGS
-164 VNGKFYAAPNS
+164 VKGKFYAAPNS

-189 KTAGYTVPTTWTGMM
+189 TKAGYTVPTTWTAMM

-212 ANQTAFCGGIGSG
+212 ANKIAFCGGIGSG

-245 GKVYADWISH
+245 AKVYADWISH
-255 KVKFSSPQ
+255 KVKFSDPK
-263 ILAAMKTVSDWMM
+263 ILAAMDTVEKWMK
-276 NPKYVGDVKAIATTT
+276 NPKYVGDVQAIATTT
-291 FQSAGLGIPTGTC
+291 FQDAGLGIPTGSC

-314 AQYPAGTNVSKTGD
+314 AQYPAGTDVSKNGD

-336 INPAVKTPV
+336 INPSVKTPV

-371 QWAINRIATAGSG
+371 QWAINRIKTAGPG

-397 AYKNPLDQLSAR
+397 AYKNPLDQLSAK

-440 SWFADGKST
+440 AWFAEGKSA
-449 ADVAKAIDASWPAK
+449 ADVAKAIDDSWPTS

>member
-1 MRDPNRYP
+1 
-9 PRKTKRIYMSISKKG
+9 MSISKKG
-24 LLAVVG
+24 LLATVG
-30 VATVSL
+30 VATLSL
-36 VAAMVTTVAPAS
+36 LATFVTTVAPANA
-48 AATNCNKL
+48 AATNCNKV
-56 IGPGYAQLKGKT
+56 IGTGYAKLKGKT

-75 LDPELTKYQNA
+75 LDPELSKYKKA
-86 LKSFTT
+86 LASFTT

-138 KAVPAP
+138 KAVVAP
-144 AKTLANVNKY
+144 AQTLKNVNKY

-164 VNGKFYAAPNS
+164 VKGKFYASPNS

-189 KTAGYTVPTTWTGMM
+189 AKNGYTVPTTWTQMM
-204 ALADKMAA
+204 TLADKMAA
-212 ANQTAFCGGIGSG
+212 AKQTAFCGGIGSG

-245 GKVYADWISH
+245 AKVYADWISH
-255 KVKFSSPQ
+255 KVKFSDPK
-263 ILAAMKTVSDWMM
+263 IVAAMNTVAAWML

-291 FQSAGLGIPTGTC
+291 FQSAGLGIPSGSC

-314 AQYPAGTNVSKTGD
+314 AQYPAGTSVTKNGD

-336 INPAVKTPV
+336 INAAVKTPV

-357 RPEVQELQNYLSTP
+357 RAEVQELQNYLSTP

-397 AYKNPLDQLSAR
+397 AYKNPLDQLSAK

-440 SWFADGKST
+440 SWFADGKSV
-449 ADVAKAIDASWPAK
+449 ADVAKAIDDSWPAQ